1 MGRFSRYY
9 LYLAWLIT
17 LIATMST
24 LYLSIIRG
32 IPVCNLCWY
41 QRICIYPLAILLGI
55 AAYREDTNII
65 FYALPLTI
73 LGFLFSFYQYL
84 EQMIPGFAPIGL
96 CGVGPDCSKIHFQ
109 WFGFVTLPFLGMLA
123 TAAIGF
129 LLFFCYKL
137 RKPSQQ
143 SA

>member
-41 QRICIYPLAILLGI
+41 QRICLYPLAILLGI
-55 AAYREDTNII
+55 AAYREDSNII
-65 FYALPLTI
+65 FYALPLTA
-73 LGFLFSFYQYL
+73 LGFLFSLYQYL
-84 EQMIPGFAPIGL
+84 EQMIPNFTPIAF
-96 CGVGPDCSKIHFQ
+96 CGAGPDCHTIHFQ
-109 WFGFVTLPFLGMLA
+109 LLKFITWPFLSLLA
-123 TAAIGF
+123 TVAIAF
-129 LLFFCYKL
+129 LLFFYRLFRTRGK
-137 RKPSQQ
+137 
-143 SA
+143 